1 MHQKGQTIQTS
12 QGTFFLS
19 TLNVR
24 VEKEGQIQNWR
35 KVFMGGQIID
45 PEIRYLVPPKV
56 SARGVYNI

>member
-1 MHQKGQTIQTS
+1 MKKANNSNQPRN
-12 QGTFFLS
+12 FLFKH
-19 TLNVR
+19 LER
-24 VEKEGQIQNWR
+24 EGRIKEGQIQNWR